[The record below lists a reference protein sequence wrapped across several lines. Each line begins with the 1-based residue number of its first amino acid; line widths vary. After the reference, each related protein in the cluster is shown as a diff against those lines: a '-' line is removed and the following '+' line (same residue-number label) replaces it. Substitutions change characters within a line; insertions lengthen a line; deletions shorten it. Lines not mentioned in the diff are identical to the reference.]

1 MRDKIKKIIN
11 DIKRF
16 NPVKIIRKRIA
27 VPTYYVISG
36 DHTKYNKDIDVITTQ
51 IIFFIYSLIV
61 VYISG
66 NWFYLMC
73 YRDQNKRVSSSAKFY
88 EMPNKV
94 LKPLGIVGR
103 NLRLTTQFS
112 PVILINVILCEFF
125 EQAVTIIHAIA
136 AYPFYL
142 IFSAIFKL
150 FKSFKW
156 VSREDNFED
165 ISKNYMQI
173 ITNPQLL
180 FITFTLFIMICI
192 IKFSKQLHSLLM
204 IFKGSNAKIPDDNR
218 KKLSAVKGTKAKI
231 PDDIRKMLSAIII
244 FDLLFGI
251 KNTSAFLLTQ
261 FGMKTTLTNF
271 MERTIS
277 VKNLTIAVIALMA
290 VPILFIIVFCIA
302 VAVNFLLLRISGLL
316 CVLYLYYYS
325 YRGAELRKTGEGNPL
340 VSMFQK
346 LNDENPCN
354 SNFSNTFTIALNKL
368 INFIFINLTFVIII
382 CFCIWSIFV
391 YLSKISN
398 KYAAGFL
405 IGLNIVMIIFAI
417 FASII
422 NSYNKRIDLRD
433 YNYIEPYNK

>member
-11 DIKRF
+11 AIKRF

-73 YRDQNKRVSSSAKFY
+73 YRNQNKRVSSSAKFY

-94 LKPLGIVGR
+94 LKPLSIVGR

-180 FITFTLFIMICI
+180 FIAFTLFIMICI
-192 IKFSKQLHSLLM
+192 IKFSKQLHSMLM
-204 IFKGSNAKIPDDNR
+204 IFKN
-218 KKLSAVKGTKAKI
+218 TKAKI

-271 MERTIS
+271 MERSIS
-277 VKNLTIAVIALMA
+277 VKNLTIAVGALIA
-290 VPILFIIVFCIA
+290 VPILFMIVFCIA

-325 YRGAELRKTGEGNPL
+325 YRGAHLRKTGEGNPL
-340 VSMFQK
+340 ASMFQK

-354 SNFSNTFTIALNKL
+354 SNFSNTFTVALNKL

-405 IGLNIVMIIFAI
+405 IGLNVVIIIFAI
-417 FASII
+417 FASMI
-422 NSYNKRIDLRD
+422 NGYNKRIDLRD